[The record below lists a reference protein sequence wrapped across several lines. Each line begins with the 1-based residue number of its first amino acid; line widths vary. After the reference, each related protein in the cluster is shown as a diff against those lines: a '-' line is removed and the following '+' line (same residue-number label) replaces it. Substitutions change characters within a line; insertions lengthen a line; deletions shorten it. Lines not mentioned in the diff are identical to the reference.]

1 MLFNRRFLITN
12 ARAPPTTNWTADA
25 GAYSG
30 VNATANASTDANAY
44 PTANA
49 STNTRS
55 NARSDER
62 ANPRADA
69 ISNTRSNARANTRA
83 NARASTRANA
93 RADAG
98 AIQRNYQLK
107 NRRKPNAK
115 AYARTNAGSHA
126 RAYVSPSVQP
136 HRCPA
141 AHRNTYSIT
150 PLHLWDKRHL
160 LHFRLFT
167 FLERRGVPTCCR
179 WLRSSWI
186 LRWLILYLSSWYPLF
201 SPLFFLLVSLFF
213 VVSRIFLPS
222 IWSSKYILLPPDW
235 VCRNRS
241 GRCDPPEVCEF
252 VEESR
257 EERWMSNNKER
268 PRREDRFN
276 FKFFL

>member
-1 MLFNRRFLITN
+1 MLNRRFLITN

-55 NARSDER
+55 NARTGER

-69 ISNTRSNARANTRA
+69 ISNARANTRA
-83 NARASTRANA
+83 NARSNA
-93 RADAG
+93 ITNSRTDA
-98 AIQRNYQLK
+98 RS
-107 NRRKPNAK
+107 NAK
-115 AYARTNAGSHA
+115 AYARTNAGAHA

-141 AHRNTYSIT
+141 AHRNTYSNT
-150 PLHLWDKRHL
+150 PLHLWDKWHL
-160 LHFRLFT
+160 LHFRLCT

-179 WLRSSWI
+179 CLRSSWV

-201 SPLFFLLVSLFF
+201 SPFFFLVSLFF
-213 VVSRIFLPS
+213 VVSPIFLP

-241 GRCDPPEVCEF
+241 GRCDPPEVCEL
-252 VEESR
+252 VAENRGEMN
-257 EERWMSNNKER
+257 E
-268 PRREDRFN
+268 
-276 FKFFL
+276 